1 MDADEPESAVVDLLL
16 AQHKESSE
24 GAEPSAGYEVVY
36 HAPAP
41 APAMPPPSYEL
52 VAPIPQPPIRSFI
65 LMVVASDIVSDQSMI
80 RPRASTLEELVS
92 ELVSTLGIVIPTGM
106 GVDIALADPQSAD
119 DGRVV
124 RSLTELPAKAKVRLS
139 LSAR

>member
-1 MDADEPESAVVDLLL
+1 MLTPMMKGLDAAELMSL
-16 AQHKESSE
+16 
-24 GAEPSAGYEVVY
+24 GEPSAGYEVVY

-41 APAMPPPSYEL
+41 APASLPPYEL

-92 ELVSTLGIVIPTGM
+92 ELVSTLGIVVPAGM
-106 GVDIALADPQSAD
+106 GADIVLADPQSAD

-124 RSLTELPAKAKVRLS
+124 RSLTELPAKAKVRLT
-139 LSAR
+139 LSSP